1 MATLNFIRIS
11 QETEKAVKVV
21 VREAGYDLE
30 KFKSVSE
37 KYFWIPKSVVTIES
51 NTATVADWFYEKN
64 IAVDT
69 YGAFMKALANS

>member
-11 QETEKAVKVV
+11 EETEKAIKVV

-30 KFKSVSE
+30 KFKTVYE
-37 KYFWIPKSVVTIES
+37 KYFWIPKSVVTIEG
-51 NTATVADWFYEKN
+51 NVATVADWFFEKN

-69 YGAFMKALANS
+69 YGAFMKSLSNN